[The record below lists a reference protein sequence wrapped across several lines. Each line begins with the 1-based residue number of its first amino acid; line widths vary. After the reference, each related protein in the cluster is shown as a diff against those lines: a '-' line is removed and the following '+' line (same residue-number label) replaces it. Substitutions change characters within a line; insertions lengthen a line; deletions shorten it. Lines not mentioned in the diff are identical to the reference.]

1 MTPTLSPRR
10 IDIKAILADAALRR
24 RLMTMVIVATQ
35 AAAGIET
42 SEVQAIAAYNRVRSE
57 VTAS

>member
-1 MTPTLSPRR
+1 MTPTL
-10 IDIKAILADAALRR
+10 KAILADAALRR

-42 SEVQAIAAYNRVRSE
+42 SEVQANMAYNKIRTE
-57 VTAS
+57 MAAS